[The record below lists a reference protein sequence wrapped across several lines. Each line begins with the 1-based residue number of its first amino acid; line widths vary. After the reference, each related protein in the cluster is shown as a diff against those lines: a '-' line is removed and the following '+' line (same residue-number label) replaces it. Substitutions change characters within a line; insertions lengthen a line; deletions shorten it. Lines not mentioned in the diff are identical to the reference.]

1 MVQNFILLFLH
12 EASFE
17 GKSREGLRL
26 MSEARAHVWCKKCV
40 TFKKLK
46 DW

>member
-1 MVQNFILLFLH
+1 MVQNCILLSLH

-26 MSEARAHVWCKKCV
+26 MSEARAHIWCKNV